1 MTFKHHVP
9 ILYSTDIPR
18 SIAYY
23 TDMLG
28 FEHKWEWGSPPT
40 FGGVRK
46 DHVEIFFC
54 KDGQGNPGT
63 WMSIF
68 IQNVDEYHDTIK
80 AKGAKIINPPQTYE
94 WGVREMLVEDP
105 DGHRIRF
112 GHSASIRHG
121 KSEPELPAGIQ
132 IIHRSPTA
140 EEYLHLL
147 KTVGWEAKNSSDL
160 VDKILTVPLFAVVA
174 EHEEKAIGCA
184 LLLGDGA
191 TFYYVKDV
199 MVEPAWQCKR
209 VGSAMMQAITGWL
222 DEKGMDNA
230 LVALI
235 TGEGLVPFYHS
246 FGFHPAFAMQKRL
259 KHLK

>member
-1 MTFKHHVP
+1 MIFKHQVP

-23 TDMLG
+23 TGVLG

-40 FGGVRK
+40 FGGVSK

-54 KDGQGNPGT
+54 KDGQGHPGT

-68 IQNVDEYHDTIK
+68 IQNVDEYHETIRE
-80 AKGAKIINPPQTYE
+80 KGAKIINPPQTYE
-94 WGVREMLVEDP
+94 WGVRELLVEDP

-112 GHSASIRHG
+112 GHSAGIRHG
-121 KSEPELPAGIQ
+121 KSEPHLPEDIQ
-132 IIHRSPTA
+132 IVNRAPTT
-140 EEYLHLL
+140 EEYLQLL
-147 KTVGWEAKNSSDL
+147 KAVGWESKSSTDS
-160 VDKILTVPLFAVVA
+160 VEKILAAPLFAAVA
-174 EHEEKAIGCA
+174 EHNGQAIGCA

-199 MVEPAWQCKR
+199 MVAPAWQCKR
-209 VGSAMMQAITGWL
+209 VGSALMQAISDWL
-222 DEKGMDNA
+222 NKNGVDNA

-246 FGFHPAFAMQKRL
+246 FGFHPAFAMQRRL
-259 KHLK
+259 KIS